1 MEYHTFIHLSL
12 LWVQDLLM
20 NINFLK
26 YELQELYKQVEYTI
40 HLVNWNYIVTCNK
53 CGFISSEKLSEE
65 NAKRLLHAH
74 VGGPQNCTTGH
85 IKLMKVRA

>member
-1 MEYHTFIHLSL
+1 VHSIAYNWLTGITL
-12 LWVQDLLM
+12 LLTVSVD
-20 NINFLK
+20 
-26 YELQELYKQVEYTI
+26 
-40 HLVNWNYIVTCNK
+40 
-53 CGFISSEKLSEE
+53 ISSEKLSKE

>member
-1 MEYHTFIHLSL
+1 M
-12 LWVQDLLM
+12 
-20 NINFLK
+20 
-26 YELQELYKQVEYTI
+26 QEREVNWAIPGGWPTRVILTNSAQHSI
-40 HLVNWNYIVTCNK
+40 QLVNWNYIVTCDK
-53 CGFISSEKLSEE
+53 CGYISSEKLSEE